1 MTQLV
6 TLTMLLVSGL
16 LTGTAWAQAPVRPV
30 TPIVPAPS
38 AGAPVDGSGW
48 IMASILVIGLL
59 VVVGAL
65 VKIFDLR
72 RNWPPDVGLS
82 ITALASWCISDTW
95 IKDLPIDE
103 AVPMLFRMGADNN
116 QIRLHLKSGGDFNLD
131 LCRNSIG
138 ISTDEAIDDLPI
150 GRRIYIFNT
159 QSWTQQSV
167 NKALTTARQKDG
179 Q

>member
-1 MTQLV
+1 MAV
-6 TLTMLLVSGL
+6 VRIESD
-16 LTGTAWAQAPVRPV
+16 GTAELSLEQRTRTVAEISELSHQKN
-30 TPIVPAPS
+30 IVGVQIDFDAKQS
-38 AGAPVDGSGW
+38 ERVFYRDL
-48 IMASILVIGLL
+48 IL
-59 VVVGAL
+59 
-65 VKIFDLR
+65 DLR
-72 RNWPPDVGLS
+72 RNWPADVGLS

-95 IKDLPIDE
+95 IKDLPVDE

-116 QIRLHLKSGGDFNLD
+116 QIRMHLKSGGDFNLD

-138 ISTDEAIDDLPI
+138 ISTDELIDDLPI